1 MKFAAITAAALLTA
15 TSISANEI
23 GATGITWGVESEA
36 AYTINDAA
44 GNDVEDFGVKVNLIG
59 ILSRTFGAPTSML
72 ELEALLA
79 HKKDIVALDLAGDEL
94 GYPAELFVEHFS
106 KARDADWQIT
116 VHAGEADGPQS
127 VWNAINK
134 L

>member
-44 GNDVEDFGVKVNLIG
+44 GNDVEDFGVKVTPEIG
-59 ILSRTFGAPTSML
+59 YTMFGVGLTADMDLPVYNNEEFKLDQAFDNPKINFGATY
-72 ELEALLA
+72 E
-79 HKKDIVALDLAGDEL
+79 VFG
-94 GYPAELFVEHFS
+94 GVELFGETTWDF
-106 KARDADWQIT
+106 DASDNVAT
-116 VHAGEADGPQS
+116 KVGATFAF
-127 VWNAINK
+127 
-134 L
+134 

>member
-44 GNDVEDFGVKVNLIG
+44 GNDVEDFGVKVTPEVGYTMFGVGLTADMDLPVYNNEEFKVNKAFDNPKINLG
-59 ILSRTFGAPTSML
+59 ATYEVLSG
-72 ELEALLA
+72 
-79 HKKDIVALDLAGDEL
+79 V
-94 GYPAELFVEHFS
+94 ELFGETTWDIDAEDAVSS
-106 KARDADWQIT
+106 KVGATFAF
-116 VHAGEADGPQS
+116 
-127 VWNAINK
+127 
-134 L
+134 

>member
-44 GNDVEDFGVKVNLIG
+44 GNAVEDFGVKVTPEVGYTMFGVGLTADMDLPVYNNEEFKVNKAFDNPKINLG
-59 ILSRTFGAPTSML
+59 ATYEVLSG
-72 ELEALLA
+72 
-79 HKKDIVALDLAGDEL
+79 V
-94 GYPAELFVEHFS
+94 ELFGETTWDIDAEDAVSSKVGATFS
-106 KARDADWQIT
+106 F
-116 VHAGEADGPQS
+116 
-127 VWNAINK
+127 
-134 L
+134 

>member
-44 GNDVEDFGVKVNLIG
+44 GNDVEDFGVKVTPEVGYTLMGVGLTADMDLPVYNNEEFQ
-59 ILSRTFGAPTSML
+59 LSNAFDDPKVNFGATY
-72 ELEALLA
+72 EVFGG
-79 HKKDIVALDLAGDEL
+79 I
-94 GYPAELFVEHFS
+94 ELFGETTWDVDGSEAVSSKVGATFS
-106 KARDADWQIT
+106 F
-116 VHAGEADGPQS
+116 
-127 VWNAINK
+127 
-134 L
+134 

>member
-44 GNDVEDFGVKVNLIG
+44 GDAVEDFGVKVTPEVGYTLMGVGLTADMDLPVYNNEEFKLDKMFDNPKIN
-59 ILSRTFGAPTSML
+59 FGATY
-72 ELEALLA
+72 E
-79 HKKDIVALDLAGDEL
+79 VFG
-94 GYPAELFVEHFS
+94 GVELFGETTWDIDAEDAVSSKVGATFS
-106 KARDADWQIT
+106 F
-116 VHAGEADGPQS
+116 
-127 VWNAINK
+127 
-134 L
+134 

>member
-44 GNDVEDFGVKVNLIG
+44 GNDVEDFGVKVTPEVGYTLMGVGLTADMDLPVYNNEEFKVNKMFDNPKIN
-59 ILSRTFGAPTSML
+59 FGATY
-72 ELEALLA
+72 E
-79 HKKDIVALDLAGDEL
+79 VFG
-94 GYPAELFVEHFS
+94 GVELFGETTWDIDAEDAVSSKVGATFS
-106 KARDADWQIT
+106 F
-116 VHAGEADGPQS
+116 
-127 VWNAINK
+127 
-134 L
+134 

>member
-44 GNDVEDFGVKVNLIG
+44 GNAVDDFGVKVTPEIGYSMFGIGLSADMDLPVYNNEEFQLSNAFDDPKVNLG
-59 ILSRTFGAPTSML
+59 ATYEVFG
-72 ELEALLA
+72 
-79 HKKDIVALDLAGDEL
+79 GF
-94 GYPAELFVEHFS
+94 ELFGETTWDF
-106 KARDADWQIT
+106 DASDNVAT
-116 VHAGEADGPQS
+116 KVGATFAF
-127 VWNAINK
+127 
-134 L
+134 